1 MNDSKRV
8 LHSIRR
14 EDRLLD
20 FHGFSGRADDI
31 GPADPGI
38 HPTRVARSSA
48 VTTKR
53 TSQPRPRA
61 SSSRRSV
68 GRHPDRAA
76 RGCGRFLLDQFEVL
90 SLPEGRRFS
99 CAAIA
104 IPLPAVAFRSAVF
117 FSAIR
122 TAPSATHCRKRRSGR
137 SVVAPRTER
146 TDVFK
151 QGGGHLGRNRGLPA
165 TERKR
170 AAGLAARLA
179 GTHESGGGRA
189 PRNFQADGRPSK
201 NRRAQEAFGA
211 LARGARGLLRA
222 GGTSSCQLRR
232 TRR

>member
-1 MNDSKRV
+1 M
-8 LHSIRR
+8 
-14 EDRLLD
+14 
-20 FHGFSGRADDI
+20 I
-31 GPADPGI
+31 GDN
-38 HPTRVARSSA
+38 
-48 VTTKR
+48 
-53 TSQPRPRA
+53 RPRRPPSRFPWLQRA
-61 SSSRRSV
+61 LRRYRPCRPWYSSDSGCTVECRDDEAHFSAKTTGVVISTVCRATSGSCRS
-68 GRHPDRAA
+68 GMRT
-76 RGCGRFLLDQFEVL
+76 FFLDQFEVL

-99 CAAIA
+99 SAAIA

-211 LARGARGLLRA
+211 LARRARGLLRA